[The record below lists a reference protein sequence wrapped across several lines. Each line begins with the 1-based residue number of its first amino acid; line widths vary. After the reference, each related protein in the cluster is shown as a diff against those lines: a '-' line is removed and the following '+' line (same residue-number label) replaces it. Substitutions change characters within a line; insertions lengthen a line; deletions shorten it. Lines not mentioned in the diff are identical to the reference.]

1 MTAASA
7 PPLHRADP
15 RPAAASANRTRHSPG
30 ARSVDADFAAL
41 VREWPEDA
49 VDAAPDAT
57 AAGNIVYT
65 TTPPHVSACA
75 KATMVAAG
83 HEEQRPM
90 NALVSPTCAGADV
103 RTEAE
108 FTHLYENHFSELA
121 AQVCAYLGD
130 ATEAQDLVQEAFLR
144 AWQRW
149 DKVGGYEEPVAWVR
163 RVAWNLATSRH
174 RRNQVARK
182 FLQKS
187 QAPEVA
193 PAASPDHVALVAA
206 LKEVPAK
213 RRQALVM
220 HYMADMTISA
230 IAEQTGARE
239 GTVKSWLHRGRK
251 ELAALLTDPTQT
263 PAAKPP
269 KGPDD
274 ADPDTM
280 PIRIRRT
287 ITGAAK
293 VPRPSGRRASVKE
306 DRS

>member
-1 MTAASA
+1 MTAAGAST
-7 PPLHRADP
+7 LLRADTGSATMLLD
-15 RPAAASANRTRHSPG
+15 RP
-30 ARSVDADFAAL
+30 VDLGEAFEGPAGRVAE
-41 VREWPEDA
+41 RI
-49 VDAAPDAT
+49 VD
-57 AAGNIVYT
+57 I
-65 TTPPHVSACA
+65 TTPPRISTVTN
-75 KATMVAAG
+75 ATMVAAG
-83 HEEQRPM
+83 HERDDPEDS
-90 NALVSPTCAGADV
+90 LVPPTCAGADV

-108 FTHLYENHFSELA
+108 FTGLYEKHFSELA

-187 QAPEVA
+187 SAPELA

-206 LKEVPAK
+206 LKLVPAK

-220 HYMADMTISA
+220 HYMADMTVAA
-230 IAEQTGARE
+230 IAEATGAKE

-251 ELAALLTDPTQT
+251 ELAALLTDE
-263 PAAKPP
+263 AAEAKPA
-269 KGPDD
+269 KAKAVE

-280 PIRIRRT
+280 PIRIKRALPGAQRT
-287 ITGAAK
+287 
-293 VPRPSGRRASVKE
+293 PRSATRRASVKE

>member
-1 MTAASA
+1 M
-7 PPLHRADP
+7 
-15 RPAAASANRTRHSPG
+15 
-30 ARSVDADFAAL
+30 
-41 VREWPEDA
+41 
-49 VDAAPDAT
+49 
-57 AAGNIVYT
+57 
-65 TTPPHVSACA
+65 
-75 KATMVAAG
+75 
-83 HEEQRPM
+83 
-90 NALVSPTCAGADV
+90 

-108 FTHLYENHFSELA
+108 FTDLYEKHFSELA

-187 QAPEVA
+187 SAPEAA

-206 LKEVPAK
+206 LRLVPAK

-230 IAEQTGARE
+230 IAAETGARE

-251 ELAALLTDPTQT
+251 ELAALLTDERPRPR
-263 PAAKPP
+263 PA
-269 KGPDD
+269 G
-274 ADPDTM
+274 T
-280 PIRIRRT
+280 RRRT
-287 ITGAAK
+287 ARRRPTT
-293 VPRPSGRRASVKE
+293 PRPTPTRCRSASGA
-306 DRS
+306 RSREPSG

>member
-1 MTAASA
+1 MTAAGA
-7 PPLHRADP
+7 PTLLRADAGSATMLLERPVDPADAFGGTDAPVAERIVDIATPP
-15 RPAAASANRTRHSPG
+15 RISASAN
-30 ARSVDADFAAL
+30 
-41 VREWPEDA
+41 
-49 VDAAPDAT
+49 
-57 AAGNIVYT
+57 
-65 TTPPHVSACA
+65 
-75 KATMVAAG
+75 ATMVAAG
-83 HEEQRPM
+83 HEPHDPEDS
-90 NALVSPTCAGADV
+90 LVPPTCAGADV

-108 FTHLYENHFSELA
+108 FTGLYEKHFSELA

-187 QAPEVA
+187 SAPELA

-206 LKEVPAK
+206 LKQVPAK

-220 HYMADMTISA
+220 HYMADMTVAA
-230 IAEQTGARE
+230 IAAATGAKE

-251 ELAALLTDPTQT
+251 ELAALLTDPAAEA
-263 PAAKPP
+263 PAAKAPE
-269 KGPDD
+269 

-280 PIRIRRT
+280 PIRIKRALPGPR
-287 ITGAAK
+287 AAN
-293 VPRPSGRRASVKE
+293 RRASVKE

>member
-1 MTAASA
+1 MTAAGA
-7 PPLHRADP
+7 PTLPRADAGAATMLLE
-15 RPAAASANRTRHSPG
+15 RP
-30 ARSVDADFAAL
+30 VDLGEAFDG
-41 VREWPEDA
+41 
-49 VDAAPDAT
+49 PDAPVVER
-57 AAGNIVYT
+57 IVDIA
-65 TTPPHVSACA
+65 TPPRISAFA
-75 KATMVAAG
+75 NATMVAAG
-83 HEEQRPM
+83 HEPDDPEDS
-90 NALVSPTCAGADV
+90 LVPPTCAGADV

-108 FTHLYENHFSELA
+108 FTDLYEKHFSELA

-187 QAPEVA
+187 SAPELA

-206 LKEVPAK
+206 LKHVPAK

-220 HYMADMTISA
+220 HYMADMTVAA
-230 IAEQTGARE
+230 IAAATGAKE

-251 ELAALLTDPTQT
+251 ELAALLTDPASET
-263 PAAKPP
+263 PAKSAKAPE
-269 KGPDD
+269 

-280 PIRIRRT
+280 PIRIKRALP
-287 ITGAAK
+287 G
-293 VPRPSGRRASVKE
+293 PRSANRRASVKE

>member
-1 MTAASA
+1 MA
-7 PPLHRADP
+7 
-15 RPAAASANRTRHSPG
+15 
-30 ARSVDADFAAL
+30 
-41 VREWPEDA
+41 
-49 VDAAPDAT
+49 
-57 AAGNIVYT
+57 
-65 TTPPHVSACA
+65 TPPRVSART

-83 HEEQRPM
+83 HEQDSPID
-90 NALVSPTCAGADV
+90 ALVPPTSSGVDV

-108 FTHLYENHFSELA
+108 FTDLYENHFSELA

-187 QAPEVA
+187 QAPEPS
-193 PAASPDHVALVAA
+193 PAASADHVALVAA
-206 LKEVPAK
+206 LKLIPAK

-230 IAEQTGARE
+230 IAAETGARE

-251 ELAALLTDPTQT
+251 ELAVLLSEESPNARA
-263 PAAKPP
+263 PKIA

-274 ADPDTM
+274 SDPDTM
-280 PIRIRRT
+280 PIRIRRA
-287 ITGAAK
+287 IPGAQR
-293 VPRPSGRRASVKE
+293 VTGRRASVKE

>member
-1 MTAASA
+1 MDV
-7 PPLHRADP
+7 LD
-15 RPAAASANRTRHSPG
+15 
-30 ARSVDADFAAL
+30 
-41 VREWPEDA
+41 
-49 VDAAPDAT
+49 
-57 AAGNIVYT
+57 
-65 TTPPHVSACA
+65 
-75 KATMVAAG
+75 
-83 HEEQRPM
+83 
-90 NALVSPTCAGADV
+90 SPTCAGADV

-108 FTHLYENHFSELA
+108 FTDLYENHFSELA

-187 QAPEVA
+187 QAPEAA

-206 LKEVPAK
+206 LKEIPAK

-230 IAEQTGARE
+230 IAAQTGARE

-251 ELAALLTDPTQT
+251 ELAALLRDEA
-263 PAAKPP
+263 PAETATS
-269 KGPDD
+269 
-274 ADPDTM
+274 AFRDTM
-280 PIRIRRT
+280 PIRIRRANP
-287 ITGAAK
+287 GA
-293 VPRPSGRRASVKE
+293 PRSAGRRASVKE

>member
-1 MTAASA
+1 MTVASA
-7 PPLHRADP
+7 PPLRRAEP
-15 RPAAASANRTRHSPG
+15 RPTAASAKWTRNAPG
-30 ARSVDADFAAL
+30 HWPVDAEFDAL
-41 VREWPEDA
+41 VLAFPQGRGGS
-49 VDAAPDAT
+49 
-57 AAGNIVYT
+57 AAGAGADRFVDRA
-65 TTPPHVSACA
+65 TPPRVSAFE

-83 HEEQRPM
+83 HDEQGPM
-90 NALVSPTCAGADV
+90 NALVPDTCAGAAV

-108 FTHLYENHFSELA
+108 FTDLYENHFSELA

-182 FLQKS
+182 FLQKAS
-187 QAPEVA
+187 APEAA

-206 LKEVPAK
+206 LRDIPAK

-230 IAEQTGARE
+230 IAAQTGARE

-251 ELAALLTDPTQT
+251 ELAALLTDKTDRA
-263 PAAKPP
+263 PAARPAD
-269 KGPDD
+269 GS
-274 ADPDTM
+274 DPDTM
-280 PIRIRRT
+280 PIRIRRAT
-287 ITGAAK
+287 RST
-293 VPRPSGRRASVKE
+293 GRRASVKE

>member
-1 MTAASA
+1 MTAAGAST
-7 PPLHRADP
+7 LLRADTGSATMLLD
-15 RPAAASANRTRHSPG
+15 RP
-30 ARSVDADFAAL
+30 VDLGEAFEGPAGRVAE
-41 VREWPEDA
+41 RI
-49 VDAAPDAT
+49 VD
-57 AAGNIVYT
+57 I
-65 TTPPHVSACA
+65 TTPPRISTVTN
-75 KATMVAAG
+75 ATMVAAG
-83 HEEQRPM
+83 HERDDPEDS
-90 NALVSPTCAGADV
+90 LVPPTCAGADV

-108 FTHLYENHFSELA
+108 FTDLYEKHFSELA

-187 QAPEVA
+187 SAPELA

-206 LKEVPAK
+206 LKLVPAK

-220 HYMADMTISA
+220 HYMADMTVAA
-230 IAEQTGARE
+230 IAEATGAKE

-251 ELAALLTDPTQT
+251 ELAALLTDD
-263 PAAKPP
+263 AAEAKPA
-269 KGPDD
+269 KAKAYE

-280 PIRIRRT
+280 PIRIKRALPGAQRT
-287 ITGAAK
+287 
-293 VPRPSGRRASVKE
+293 PRSANRRASVKE

>member
-1 MTAASA
+1 MTAAGA
-7 PPLHRADP
+7 PTLLR
-15 RPAAASANRTRHSPG
+15 
-30 ARSVDADFAAL
+30 VDAESATMLLDRPVVLGDDFEGLAGP
-41 VREWPEDA
+41 VA
-49 VDAAPDAT
+49 VER
-57 AAGNIVYT
+57 IVDI
-65 TTPPHVSACA
+65 TTPPRVSPFPN
-75 KATMVAAG
+75 ATMVAAG
-83 HEEQRPM
+83 HERDDPEDS
-90 NALVSPTCAGADV
+90 LVPPTCAGADV

-108 FTHLYENHFSELA
+108 FTDLYEKHFSELA

-187 QAPEVA
+187 SAPELA

-206 LKEVPAK
+206 LKQVPAK

-220 HYMADMTISA
+220 HYMADMTVNA
-230 IAEQTGARE
+230 IAAATGAKE

-251 ELAALLTDPTQT
+251 ELAALLTDTAADPR
-263 PAAKPP
+263 PAKAAKPAAA
-269 KGPDD
+269 KTAE

-280 PIRIRRT
+280 PIRIKRALPGAQRT
-287 ITGAAK
+287 SRSTT
-293 VPRPSGRRASVKE
+293 RRASVKE